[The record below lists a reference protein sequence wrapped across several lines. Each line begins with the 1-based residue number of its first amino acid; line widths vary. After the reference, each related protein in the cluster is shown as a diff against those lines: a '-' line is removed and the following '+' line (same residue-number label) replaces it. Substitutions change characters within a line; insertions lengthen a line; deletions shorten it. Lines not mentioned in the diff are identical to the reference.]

1 MLTGTLAALRSA
13 AWQSKAQAA
22 YAIGIGVIT
31 LVAAAVAFVLYLQ
44 HSAEISAY
52 QSASK
57 CASPSDALNGRGCRY
72 EGQTEVLST
81 SRHDRLEAVVRFDAL
96 PTRTFST
103 SFPTHN
109 EPDSTAL
116 RAGAIADGE
125 LWAGKV
131 TRLASKP
138 TVDNPE
144 PYPAQS
150 FLIFAVFFGVSGLVI
165 LFMSS
170 QLARRAWRP
179 K

>member
-1 MLTGTLAALRSA
+1 LLKGTRAALRSA

-22 YAIGIGVIT
+22 YVIGIGVIT
-31 LVAAAVAFVLYLQ
+31 LIAAAVAFVMYLQ
-44 HSAEISAY
+44 HNSTMDAY

-57 CASPSDALNGRGCRY
+57 CASPGDALNGQGCRY
-72 EGQTEVLST
+72 DGQAQVLST

-103 SFPTHN
+103 SFPTHD
-109 EPDSTAL
+109 EPSSTAL
-116 RAGAIADGE
+116 RAGATSDGE

-131 TRLASKP
+131 TRLAGKP
-138 TVDNPE
+138 TVDSPE

-150 FLIFAVFFGVSGLVI
+150 YLIFALFFGVSGLGI
-165 LFMSS
+165 LFFASR
-170 QLARRAWRP
+170 LARTAWRQ